1 MKILFII
8 SIYNQHLIRLFLTK
22 IFFIFS
28 ISQPIAS
35 DDNENAFNFINENA
49 VYFLTI
55 IKTEGSK
62 YDEKPDEFKEKL
74 KNIWEPMVDVGLV
87 SRLILSKAYSTAT
100 EEQILLFQTRTKKL
114 LLDTYI
120 TALLEFEDYEL
131 ETSRKI
137 KENKNKTLEV
147 EINFFSASDSFKAK
161 FTLYKNKQGEL
172 KIINII
178 IDGINLGLTFR
189 NQFQDNLKNEN
200 YDLDKAIETWKPLY
214 ID

>member
-1 MKILFII
+1 M
-8 SIYNQHLIRLFLTK
+8 IRLFLTK
-22 IFFIFS
+22 ILIIFS
-28 ISQPIAS
+28 LSQPLAS

-49 VYFLTI
+49 VYFLTV

-62 YDEKPDEFKEKL
+62 YEEKPDEFKEKL

-87 SRLILSKAYSTAT
+87 SRLILSKAYGTAT
-100 EEQILLFQTRTKKL
+100 KEQILLFQTRTKKL

-131 ETSRKI
+131 ETSRNI

-161 FTLYKNKQGEL
+161 FTLYKNKQGDL

>member
-1 MKILFII
+1 M
-8 SIYNQHLIRLFLTK
+8 IRLFLTK
-22 IFFIFS
+22 IFIIFS
-28 ISQPIAS
+28 ISSPIAS

-74 KNIWEPMVDVGLV
+74 KNIWEPMVDVSLV
-87 SRLILSKAYSTAT
+87 SRLILSKAYRTAT

-120 TALLEFEDYEL
+120 SALLEFEDYEL

>member
-1 MKILFII
+1 M
-8 SIYNQHLIRLFLTK
+8 IRLFLTK
-22 IFFIFS
+22 ILIIFS
-28 ISQPIAS
+28 LSQPLAS
-35 DDNENAFNFINENA
+35 NDNENAFNFINENA

-62 YDEKPDEFKEKL
+62 YEEKPDEFKEKL

-87 SRLILSKAYSTAT
+87 SRLILSKAYGTAT
-100 EEQILLFQTRTKKL
+100 KEQILLFQTRTKKL

-161 FTLYKNKQGEL
+161 FTLYKNKQGDL

>member
-1 MKILFII
+1 M
-8 SIYNQHLIRLFLTK
+8 IRLFLTK
-22 IFFIFS
+22 IFIIFS
-28 ISQPIAS
+28 LSQPLAS

-74 KNIWEPMVDVGLV
+74 KNIWEPMVDVSLV
-87 SRLILSKAYSTAT
+87 SRLILSKAYRTAT

>member
-1 MKILFII
+1 M
-8 SIYNQHLIRLFLTK
+8 IRLFLTK
-22 IFFIFS
+22 IFIIFS
-28 ISQPIAS
+28 LSQPLAS
-35 DDNENAFNFINENA
+35 NDNENAFNFINENA

-74 KNIWEPMVDVGLV
+74 KNIWEPMVDVRLV
-87 SRLILSKAYSTAT
+87 SRLILSKAYRTAT
-100 EEQILLFQTRTKKL
+100 EEQILLFQARTKKL

>member
-1 MKILFII
+1 M
-8 SIYNQHLIRLFLTK
+8 IRLFLTK
-22 IFFIFS
+22 IFIIFS

-87 SRLILSKAYSTAT
+87 SRLILSKAYRTAT

-161 FTLYKNKQGEL
+161 FTLYKNKKGEL

>member
-1 MKILFII
+1 M
-8 SIYNQHLIRLFLTK
+8 IRLFLTK
-22 IFFIFS
+22 IFIILFL
-28 ISQPIAS
+28 SQPLAS
-35 DDNENAFNFINENA
+35 NDNEDAFNFINEHA

-87 SRLILSKAYSTAT
+87 SRLILSKAYRTAT

-131 ETSRKI
+131 ETSREI
-137 KENKNKTLEV
+137 KKNKNKTLEV

>member
-1 MKILFII
+1 M
-8 SIYNQHLIRLFLTK
+8 IRLFLTK
-22 IFFIFS
+22 IFIIFS

-87 SRLILSKAYSTAT
+87 SRLILSKAYKTAT
-100 EEQILLFQTRTKKL
+100 EEQILLFQNRTKKL

-131 ETSRKI
+131 QTSRKI

>member
-1 MKILFII
+1 M
-8 SIYNQHLIRLFLTK
+8 IRLFLTK
-22 IFFIFS
+22 ILIIFS
-28 ISQPIAS
+28 LSQPLSS

-87 SRLILSKAYSTAT
+87 SRLILSKAYRTAT

>member
-1 MKILFII
+1 M
-8 SIYNQHLIRLFLTK
+8 IRLFLKK
-22 IFFIFS
+22 IFIIFS
-28 ISQPIAS
+28 ISSPIAS

-74 KNIWEPMVDVGLV
+74 KNIWEPMVDVSLV
-87 SRLILSKAYSTAT
+87 SRLILSKAYRTAT

>member
-1 MKILFII
+1 M
-8 SIYNQHLIRLFLTK
+8 IRLFLTK
-22 IFFIFS
+22 IFIIFS
-28 ISQPIAS
+28 ISLPIAS
-35 DDNENAFNFINENA
+35 NDNEDAFNFINENA

-87 SRLILSKAYSTAT
+87 SRLILSKAYRTAT

>member
-1 MKILFII
+1 M
-8 SIYNQHLIRLFLTK
+8 IRLFLTK
-22 IFFIFS
+22 IFIIFS
-28 ISQPIAS
+28 LSQPLVS
-35 DDNENAFNFINENA
+35 DEKENAFNFINENA

-87 SRLILSKAYSTAT
+87 SRLILSKAYKTAT

-120 TALLEFEDYEL
+120 TALLEFEDYGL

>member
-1 MKILFII
+1 M
-8 SIYNQHLIRLFLTK
+8 IRLFLTK
-22 IFFIFS
+22 IFIIFS
-28 ISQPIAS
+28 LSLPLAS
-35 DDNENAFNFINENA
+35 DDKENAFNFINENA

-74 KNIWEPMVDVGLV
+74 KNIWEPMVDVSLV
-87 SRLILSKAYSTAT
+87 SRLILSKAYRTAT

>member
-1 MKILFII
+1 M
-8 SIYNQHLIRLFLTK
+8 IRLFLTK
-22 IFFIFS
+22 IFIILFL
-28 ISQPIAS
+28 SQPLAS
-35 DDNENAFNFINENA
+35 NDDEDAFNFINDNA

-62 YDEKPDEFKEKL
+62 YDQKPDEFKEKL

-87 SRLILSKAYSTAT
+87 SRLILSKAYSSAT
-100 EEQILLFQTRTKKL
+100 KEQILLFQTRTKKL

>member
-1 MKILFII
+1 M
-8 SIYNQHLIRLFLTK
+8 IRLFLTK
-22 IFFIFS
+22 IFIIFS
-28 ISQPIAS
+28 ISSPIAS

-87 SRLILSKAYSTAT
+87 SRLILSKAYTTAT
-100 EEQILLFQTRTKKL
+100 EEQISLFQTRTKKL

-147 EINFFSASDSFKAK
+147 EINFFSASDSFKSK

-200 YDLDKAIETWKPLY
+200 YDLDKAIDTWKPLY
-214 ID
+214 IE

>member
-1 MKILFII
+1 M
-8 SIYNQHLIRLFLTK
+8 IRLFLTK
-22 IFFIFS
+22 ILIIFS
-28 ISQPIAS
+28 LSQPLAA

-74 KNIWEPMVDVGLV
+74 KNIWEPMVDVSLV

-214 ID
+214 IE

>member
-1 MKILFII
+1 M
-8 SIYNQHLIRLFLTK
+8 IRLFLTK
-22 IFFIFS
+22 IFIIFS
-28 ISQPIAS
+28 ISSPIAS

-87 SRLILSKAYSTAT
+87 SRLILSKAYKTAT

>member
-1 MKILFII
+1 M
-8 SIYNQHLIRLFLTK
+8 IRLFLTK
-22 IFFIFS
+22 IFIIFS
-28 ISQPIAS
+28 LSQPLAS

-87 SRLILSKAYSTAT
+87 SRLILSKAYSSAT
-100 EEQILLFQTRTKKL
+100 KEQILLFQTRTKKL

-172 KIINII
+172 RIINII

-189 NQFQDNLKNEN
+189 NQFQDNLKKEN

>member
-1 MKILFII
+1 M
-8 SIYNQHLIRLFLTK
+8 IRLFLTK
-22 IFFIFS
+22 IFIIFS

-74 KNIWEPMVDVGLV
+74 KNIWEPMVDVSLV
-87 SRLILSKAYSTAT
+87 SRLILSKAYRTAT

-161 FTLYKNKQGEL
+161 FTLYKNKKGEL

>member
-1 MKILFII
+1 M
-8 SIYNQHLIRLFLTK
+8 IRLFLTK
-22 IFFIFS
+22 ILIIFS
-28 ISQPIAS
+28 LSQPLAS

-74 KNIWEPMVDVGLV
+74 KNIWEPMVDVSLV
-87 SRLILSKAYSTAT
+87 SRLILSKAYRTAT

>member
-1 MKILFII
+1 M
-8 SIYNQHLIRLFLTK
+8 IRLFLTK
-22 IFFIFS
+22 ILIIFS
-28 ISQPIAS
+28 LSQPLAS

-62 YDEKPDEFKEKL
+62 YEEKPDEFKEKL

-87 SRLILSKAYSTAT
+87 SRLILSKAYGTAT
-100 EEQILLFQTRTKKL
+100 KEQILLFQTRTKKL

-161 FTLYKNKQGEL
+161 FTLYKNKQGDL
-172 KIINII
+172 KIIDII

>member
-1 MKILFII
+1 M
-8 SIYNQHLIRLFLTK
+8 IRLFLTK
-22 IFFIFS
+22 IFIIFS
-28 ISQPIAS
+28 LSQPLVS
-35 DDNENAFNFINENA
+35 NEKENAFNFINENA

-87 SRLILSKAYSTAT
+87 SRLILSKAYGTAT
-100 EEQILLFQTRTKKL
+100 KEQILLFQTRTKKL

-161 FTLYKNKQGEL
+161 FTLYKNKQGDL

>member
-1 MKILFII
+1 M
-8 SIYNQHLIRLFLTK
+8 IRLFLTK
-22 IFFIFS
+22 IFIIFS

-74 KNIWEPMVDVGLV
+74 KNIWEPMVDVSLV
-87 SRLILSKAYSTAT
+87 SRLILSKAYRTAT

-120 TALLEFEDYEL
+120 SALLEFEDYEL

>member
-1 MKILFII
+1 M
-8 SIYNQHLIRLFLTK
+8 IRLFLTK
-22 IFFIFS
+22 IFIIFS

>member
-1 MKILFII
+1 M
-8 SIYNQHLIRLFLTK
+8 IRLFLTK
-22 IFFIFS
+22 IFIIFS
-28 ISQPIAS
+28 ISSPIAS

-74 KNIWEPMVDVGLV
+74 KNIWEPMVDVSLV
-87 SRLILSKAYSTAT
+87 SRLILSKAYRTAT

-200 YDLDKAIETWKPLY
+200 YDLAKAIETWKPLY

>member
-1 MKILFII
+1 M
-8 SIYNQHLIRLFLTK
+8 IRLFLTK
-22 IFFIFS
+22 IFIIFS
-28 ISQPIAS
+28 LSQPLVS
-35 DDNENAFNFINENA
+35 DEKENAFNFINENA

-62 YDEKPDEFKEKL
+62 YGEKPDEFKEKL

-87 SRLILSKAYSTAT
+87 SRLILSKAYKTAT

>member
-1 MKILFII
+1 M
-8 SIYNQHLIRLFLTK
+8 IRLFLTK
-22 IFFIFS
+22 IFIIFS
-28 ISQPIAS
+28 LSQPLVS
-35 DDNENAFNFINENA
+35 NEKENAFNFINENA

-62 YDEKPDEFKEKL
+62 YGEKPDEFKEKL

-87 SRLILSKAYSTAT
+87 SRLILSKAYSSAT
-100 EEQILLFQTRTKKL
+100 KEQILLFQTRTKKL

-147 EINFFSASDSFKAK
+147 EINFFSASDSFKSK
-161 FTLYKNKQGEL
+161 FTLYKNKKGEL

>member
-1 MKILFII
+1 M
-8 SIYNQHLIRLFLTK
+8 IRLFLTK
-22 IFFIFS
+22 IFIIFS
-28 ISQPIAS
+28 LSQPIAS

-87 SRLILSKAYSTAT
+87 SRLILSKAYRTAT

-131 ETSRKI
+131 ETSREI
-137 KENKNKTLEV
+137 KKNKNKTLEV

>member
-1 MKILFII
+1 M
-8 SIYNQHLIRLFLTK
+8 IRLFLTK
-22 IFFIFS
+22 IFIIFS
-28 ISQPIAS
+28 ISLPIAS

-87 SRLILSKAYSTAT
+87 SRLILSKAYRTAT

>member
-1 MKILFII
+1 M
-8 SIYNQHLIRLFLTK
+8 IRLFLTK
-22 IFFIFS
+22 IFIIFS
-28 ISQPIAS
+28 ISQPLAS

-87 SRLILSKAYSTAT
+87 SRLILSKAYRTAT

>member
-1 MKILFII
+1 M
-8 SIYNQHLIRLFLTK
+8 IRLFLTK
-22 IFFIFS
+22 IFIIFS
-28 ISQPIAS
+28 ISSPIAS

-87 SRLILSKAYSTAT
+87 SRLILSKAYRTAT

-200 YDLDKAIETWKPLY
+200 FDLDKAIETWKPLY

>member
-1 MKILFII
+1 M
-8 SIYNQHLIRLFLTK
+8 IRLFLTK
-22 IFFIFS
+22 IFIIFS
-28 ISQPIAS
+28 LSQPLVS

-87 SRLILSKAYSTAT
+87 SRLILSKTYRTAT

-161 FTLYKNKQGEL
+161 FTLYKNKQGEF

>member
-1 MKILFII
+1 M
-8 SIYNQHLIRLFLTK
+8 IRLFLTK
-22 IFFIFS
+22 IFIIFS
-28 ISQPIAS
+28 ISSPIAS

-87 SRLILSKAYSTAT
+87 SRLILSKAYGTAT
-100 EEQILLFQTRTKKL
+100 KEQILLFQTRTKKL

>member
-1 MKILFII
+1 M
-8 SIYNQHLIRLFLTK
+8 IRLFLTK
-22 IFFIFS
+22 IFIIFS
-28 ISQPIAS
+28 LSQPLVS
-35 DDNENAFNFINENA
+35 DEKENAFNFINENA

-87 SRLILSKAYSTAT
+87 SRLILSKAYKTAT
-100 EEQILLFQTRTKKL
+100 EEQILLFQNRTKKL

-131 ETSRKI
+131 QTSRKI

>member
-1 MKILFII
+1 M
-8 SIYNQHLIRLFLTK
+8 IRLFLTK
-22 IFFIFS
+22 IFIIFS

-87 SRLILSKAYSTAT
+87 SRLILSKAYKTAT